1 MSVRK
6 DRKFYV
12 SLALHQAVSAE
23 LTSDPER
30 VRELGLQGAQKVLPH
45 NRGRAIG
52 WVREWER
59 ALCDRDWPTLHH
71 YLTSDDDIS
80 VEMRNC
86 TVFLGVL
93 TQQRRRHILDEV
105 YARADYSAA

>member
-1 MSVRK
+1 MGVRK
-6 DRKFYV
+6 DRNFYV

-23 LTSDPER
+23 LKNAPER
-30 VRELGLQGAQKVLPH
+30 VRQLGLQGVQKVLPH

-59 ALCDRDWPTLHH
+59 ALRDRDWPTLHH
-71 YLTSDDDIS
+71 HLPSDDETS

-86 TVFLGVL
+86 KL
-93 TQQRRRHILDEV
+93 
-105 YARADYSAA
+105 